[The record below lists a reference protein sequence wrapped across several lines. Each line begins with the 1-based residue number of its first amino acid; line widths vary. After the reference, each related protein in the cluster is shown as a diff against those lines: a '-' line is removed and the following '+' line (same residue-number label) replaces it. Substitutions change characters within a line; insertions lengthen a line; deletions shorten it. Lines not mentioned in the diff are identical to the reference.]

1 VKKILHY
8 WAAIIDSAFAKRI
21 LLILNPFR
29 IAWAPIV
36 VILITLGA
44 LVIIRTWVSGQS
56 YGASFNMITRKMQD
70 DMNEQHDRF
79 SAQLAA
85 SSRAVIEFQGRTVS
99 AEKRSGELQSAF
111 ELSQRELTRTQ
122 RALRETQRALTQ
134 SREVIRKIREEN
146 ALLLQRQ
153 NTRFGAETKAG
164 FDSDTPAAGLPTL
177 SEQDQLRRKSQIA
190 SLLQLEIDL
199 GRTNQAWGT
208 NYLKFTETWNS
219 YIALKESIDQT
230 ERSLALALA
239 PGDKVTLPAFKAPT
253 NPISGK
259 FVPSELNSKDLAN
272 ETADFSEI
280 ARLNDDALVSRIEQR
295 SDSLVE
301 AQSGL
306 ERIARAIDETN
317 AKIIAGQDQLR
328 NLQAKLTSLSR

>member
-1 VKKILHY
+1 MTRTKKIVINIFSKLTLALSKIY
-8 WAAIIDSAFAKRI
+8 SPFQTVLA
-21 LLILNPFR
+21 PFR
-29 IAWAPIV
+29 PVLAPLIV
-36 VILITLGA
+36 LLATLLSLFVIK
-44 LVIIRTWVSGQS
+44 TWSGGSSRVADQ
-56 YGASFNMITRKMQD
+56 MQAEL
-70 DMNEQHDRF
+70 NRQHERF

-85 SSRAVIEFQGRTVS
+85 SSRAVIEFQARTVS
-99 AEKRSGELQSAF
+99 AEKRSGELQSAY
-111 ELSQRELTRTQ
+111 ELSQRELTQTQ

-134 SREVIRKIREEN
+134 SREVTRKIREEN
-146 ALLLQRQ
+146 ALFMQRQ
-153 NTRFGAETKAG
+153 NTRFGAETNAG
-164 FDSDTPAAGLPTL
+164 FVSDTPAAGLPTI

-190 SLLQLEIDL
+190 SLLQLERDL

-239 PGDKVTLPAFKAPT
+239 PGDREVLPAFKAPS

-259 FVPSELNSKDLAN
+259 FVPSDLIN
-272 ETADFSEI
+272 TRLTNVTTDSSEI